1 MATTETA
8 EAAAAATTAAAA
20 TEPEIKF
27 SPKAFR
33 YFTPAKY
40 ASMLDRRGRRRSPRS
55 CAANFTPNGGKF
67 LATNFCVRL
76 RRSSTSQDTRR
87 ARCEWECLR
96 ACVCEESAKGQAPSP
111 IGVPMCV
118 CVCGSLRIYCP
129 GKHIFGNAL
138 LFALPPP
145 ALQHVAKLSK
155 RGRLSCRCSGNR
167 LS

>member
-118 CVCGSLRIYCP
+118 CVWQSA
-129 GKHIFGNAL
+129 NL
-138 LFALPPP
+138 LPREAYLWQCAAFCVASTSAATCRKVVEAWAAQLP
-145 ALQHVAKLSK
+145 LQ
-155 RGRLSCRCSGNR
+155 RE
-167 LS
+167 